1 MFYCFYILEV
11 EETDEEQEEEQEEDE
26 EVGGDDE
33 HGVDLGASVKATAVS
48 QMNAAVDALSRELA
62 KLRTGR
68 ASPGV

>member
-11 EETDEEQEEEQEEDE
+11 EETDEEQEEQEEDE